1 MSGQSVRVRT
11 DLLDATIDTTGAD
24 LRSLKLVAQKSTE
37 DPTKPVSLFQDKGPL
52 VYVAQSGLLG
62 NSAFPTHLSSFV
74 SEKSEYTLTEG
85 HDGLDVTLRSTV
97 KGVVEVE
104 KTWHFSRGSYLV
116 SLQTTVKNLGQ
127 APITPG
133 AYFQFYRVPTAPSGD
148 PRFVS
153 TYTGPAV
160 YTDASKLQ
168 KVSFEDIDKNKH
180 EYPASAKDGWVAM
193 MQHYFVAAWLPPAG
207 VSREYFTRKVT
218 EGFYTAGFIAQMPAI
233 APGQS
238 SSLDVPLYAGP
249 QEGEKLKALA
259 PGLDRTIDY
268 GRLSIICTPLFQV
281 LNWIHA
287 LVKNW
292 GVAIILLTILI
303 KAVFYPLSAASY
315 KSMARMRV
323 VQPKMT
329 RIKEQYSNDKQAM
342 NQAMMELYKTEKI
355 NPLGG
360 CLPMVIQIPVFIS
373 LYWVLLEAVELRQ
386 APFVGWIQDLSAQDP
401 YYILPVLM
409 TVSMY
414 LQQRMSPKP
423 PDPVQAKVMMF
434 MPLAFSVMF
443 FFFPAGLVL
452 YWVVNNVLSIAQQ
465 WQITRAVG
473 DLPK

>member
-1 MSGQSVRVRT
+1 MTGQGIRVHT

-24 LRSLKLVAQKSTE
+24 LRSLKLVGQKSTE
-37 DPTKPVSLFQDKGPL
+37 DPTKPVAIFQDKGPL

-62 NSAFPTHLSSFV
+62 QASFPNHLSQFTSD
-74 SEKSEYTLTEG
+74 KSEYTLTEG
-85 HDGLDVTLRSTV
+85 QAGLDVTLTSTV
-97 KGVVEVE
+97 RGVVEVQ
-104 KTWHFSRGSYLV
+104 KTWHFTRGSYLV
-116 SLQTTVKNLGQ
+116 SLNTVVKNLGTT
-127 APITPG
+127 PITPG

-160 YTDASKLQ
+160 YTEESKLQ
-168 KVSFEDIDKNKH
+168 KVAFEDIDKNKH
-180 EYPASAKDGWVAM
+180 EYPTTAKDGWVAM
-193 MQHYFVAAWLPPAG
+193 MQHYFLAAWLPPAG
-207 VSREYFTRKVT
+207 VTREYFTRKVAD
-218 EGFYTAGFIAQMPAI
+218 GFYTAGFIAQMPAI
-233 APGQS
+233 EPGQS
-238 SSLDVPLYAGP
+238 SALTVPLYAGP
-249 QEGEKLKALA
+249 QEGEKLQTLA

-281 LNWIHA
+281 LAWINGWVH
-287 LVKNW
+287 NW

-303 KAVFYPLSAASY
+303 KAVFYPLSASSY

-329 RIKEQYSNDKQAM
+329 RIKEQYANDKQAM
-342 NQAMMELYKTEKI
+342 NQAMMELYRTEKI

-360 CLPMVIQIPVFIS
+360 CLPMLIQIPVFIS

-409 TVSMY
+409 TASMY

-423 PDPVQAKVMMF
+423 PDPVQAKVMMI
-434 MPLAFSVMF
+434 MPIAFSVMF